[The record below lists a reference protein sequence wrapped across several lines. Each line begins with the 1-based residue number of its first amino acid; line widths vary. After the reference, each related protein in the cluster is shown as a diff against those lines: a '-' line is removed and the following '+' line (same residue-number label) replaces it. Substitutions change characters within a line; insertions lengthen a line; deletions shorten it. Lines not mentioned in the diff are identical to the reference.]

1 MKYSV
6 DEFSMYDDFPVVN
19 PSTHSIGTASMNISD
34 EEVTF
39 SGKRQN
45 YCVCYIDMINSTKI
59 TDEMSESNIGKYYS
73 IFLNTMALI
82 AKNFG
87 GKIMK
92 NAGDCLIFYFPIS
105 SKSYNELVFKDI
117 IECCLTMTLAH
128 DAINAKLSKQNLPAL
143 NYRISADF
151 GKLEVARSV
160 TSNSEDFFGSTMNL
174 CAKINAKALPNGIV
188 IGQSLHRI
196 LKSFTFYNDYNF
208 EEIGSYSII
217 NNKDYYVY
225 AVTSKEKRIIL
236 NPFARSATENTQIIS
251 EIRKNE

>member
-1 MKYSV
+1 MKDLI

-19 PSTHSIGTASMNISD
+19 PSTHSIGTVSMNISD

-39 SGKRQN
+39 SGKRPN

-73 IFLNTMALI
+73 IFLNAMALI

-105 SKSYNELVFKDI
+105 SDSYNELVFKDL

-160 TSNSEDFFGSTMNL
+160 TSNNEDFFGSTMNL

-188 IGQSLHRI
+188 IGQSLHRT

-208 EEIGSYSII
+208 EEIGSYPII

-225 AVTSKEKRIIL
+225 SVTSKEKRIIL

-251 EIRKNE
+251 EIQKNE

>member
-1 MKYSV
+1 MTYPI
-6 DEFSMYDDFPVVN
+6 DEFSMYDDFPVIHS
-19 PSTHSIGTASMNISD
+19 STNGLETASMNISD

-73 IFLNTMALI
+73 IFLNAMAII

-92 NAGDCLIFYFPIS
+92 NAGDCLIFYFPAS
-105 SKSYNELVFKDI
+105 SESSEELVFKDI

-128 DAINAKLSKQNLPAL
+128 DAINARLSKQNLPAL

-188 IGQSLHRI
+188 IGEGLHRI
-196 LKSFTFYNDYNF
+196 LKSFTFYNSYNF
-208 EEIGSYSII
+208 EEIGSYSMI
-217 NNKDYYVY
+217 NKKDYPFYS
-225 AVTSKEKRIIL
+225 VTSKEKRIIL
-236 NPFARSATENTQIIS
+236 NPFARSATENTPIS
-251 EIRKNE
+251 SELRKNE